1 MRISDWSSDVCS
13 SDLIAAAQPASAAA
27 VRHMAAPLVAF
38 SEEMRQNDRALRSFL
53 FARMYRHYKVNRM
66 TSKARGVVRALFDHY
81 LARPDC
87 LPDEWQPQARDLP
100 DAALAARKRGV
111 QGKSGAE
118 RGGTGG

>member
-81 LARPDC
+81 LARS
-87 LPDEWQPQARDLP
+87 EAR
-100 DAALAARKRGV
+100 RV
-111 QGKSGAE
+111 GKECVSTC
-118 RGGTGG
+118 RSRW

>member
-1 MRISDWSSDVCS
+1 
-13 SDLIAAAQPASAAA
+13 
-27 VRHMAAPLVAF
+27 MAAPLVAF

-87 LPDEWQPQARDLP
+87 LPDEWQQQAPDLP
-100 DAALAARKRGV
+100 EAALARLVADSVPACPPATHGRRAGR
-111 QGKSGAE
+111 E
-118 RGGTGG
+118 RRCRTVD